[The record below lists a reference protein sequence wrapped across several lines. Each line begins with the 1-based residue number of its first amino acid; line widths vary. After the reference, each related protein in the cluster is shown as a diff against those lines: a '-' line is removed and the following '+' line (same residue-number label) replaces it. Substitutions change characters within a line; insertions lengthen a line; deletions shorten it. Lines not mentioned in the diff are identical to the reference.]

1 VENTERTGEYAPAG
15 EESGVDATF
24 ALDDIANAFDVTAE
38 RVRRAMTG
46 EFGSADIRVGSKQA
60 QHLAEVLLGDLPQDE
75 HLAALMRLG
84 AYTPRPD
91 HDTGLGEKD
100 PADESDKLVSIDDD
114 ANRA

>member
-1 VENTERTGEYAPAG
+1 
-15 EESGVDATF
+15 
-24 ALDDIANAFDVTAE
+24 
-38 RVRRAMTG
+38 
-46 EFGSADIRVGSKQA
+46 
-60 QHLAEVLLGDLPQDE
+60 VLLGDLPQDE

-100 PADESDKLVSIDDD
+100 PADESDKLVSIDDN